1 MSETDLQTANVARGH
16 RLPTRAAFPALLLLL
31 GVASAAEGAI
41 HPADRPIAE
50 SYIVVLRSDA
60 GAQAIGAP
68 RSTAEV
74 ADDLSGFY
82 GGQTERIF
90 GAALQGFVFHGSAAA
105 AENLALDGRVAYV
118 AQDGRVE
125 VAAVQTPAPSWGLDR
140 IDQRAADLDT
150 EYAYFADG
158 AGVDLYVVDTG
169 IRSTHEDFGGRVDT
183 VNAFSAIDDG
193 WGSEDCHGHGTHV
206 AGIAGAS
213 TFGVAKGVT
222 LHPVRVVGC
231 DGMGSLSNTIAGID
245 WITARHLAPGAPRA
259 VVNISLNNGFS
270 FPLEEAV
277 SRSIAAGLVYVVAAG
292 NDGADASCY
301 LSPQRL
307 PEVITVGASD
317 ELGGRWSDS
326 NFGPCLDLF
335 APGTAIVSTYV
346 SGDTDVLAMTGT
358 SMAAPH
364 VAGTAALLLAG
375 DPAATPAEV
384 QARIV
389 AAATAGAV
397 LDAGEGS
404 PNLLLFSTFTGG
416 EGAPEAV
423 FSDGFESGDLGAW
436 IGDTP

>member
-1 MSETDLQTANVARGH
+1 VLCT
-16 RLPTRAAFPALLLLL
+16 LLLA
-31 GVASAAEGAI
+31 GVAALPAAVR
-41 HPADRPIAE
+41 PADRPIPE
-50 SYIVVLRSDA
+50 SFIVLLRSDA
-60 GAQAIGAP
+60 GTQSIGAP
-68 RSTAEV
+68 RTTAEL
-74 ADDLSGFY
+74 AGDLSGFY
-82 GGQTERIF
+82 GGRTERIYT
-90 GAALQGFVFHGSAAA
+90 AALQGFVFHGSAAA
-105 AENLALDGRVAYV
+105 AENLARDARVAYV
-118 AQDGRVE
+118 AQDGLVE

-140 IDQRAADLDT
+140 IDQRGADLDT

-169 IRSTHEDFGGRVDT
+169 IRSTHQDFGGRVDT
-183 VNAFSAIDDG
+183 VNAFTAIDDG

-222 LHPVRVVGC
+222 IHPVRVVGC
-231 DGMGSLSNTIAGID
+231 DGLGSLSNTIAGID

-292 NDGADASCY
+292 NDGVDASCY

-317 ELGGRWSDS
+317 ESGARWAAS
-326 NFGPCLDLF
+326 NYGPCLDLF
-335 APGTAIVSTYV
+335 APGTGIVSTFFR
-346 SGDTDVLAMTGT
+346 DDADVLAMTGT
-358 SMAAPH
+358 SMSAPH

-375 DPAATPAEV
+375 DPEATPAEV

-389 AAATAGAV
+389 DAATVDAV
-397 LDAGEGS
+397 LDIGEGS
-404 PNLLLFSTFTGG
+404 PNRLLFSTFAGG
-416 EGAPEAV
+416 GGGAPEPV
-423 FSDGFESGDLGAW
+423 FSDGFASGDLSAW